1 MVGRDDR
8 LLSAA
13 ASSFLCQMVDVNLA
27 SVWRGRGRRLRRRCE
42 RPSQC
47 LRRPRAPRLR
57 ARLCL
62 FRRPWYRDVCYQQ
75 RRSFRLP
82 GAWRRVRRWLWRPPL
97 REGRPRAHVLPRL
110 QCSIKPSQK
119 RGSVPVAGVQFP
131 TIAGVQ
137 FPTSRSQGFSSP
149 PSQGFSSPSPSSQ
162 GFSSPHHTRRG
173 SVPHHRRGSVPHHHH
188 RRGSVPH
195 ITLAG
200 VQFPTIAGVQ
210 FPTSHSQGSATAAVV
225 CPCPG
230 HEGELALALGNPRFG
245 HEGEL
250 ALWRYNGRRNVP
262 RTFLPCPLDLYI
274 PFADVPFSYTHL
286 RPIAQRCLPLL
297 L

>member
-1 MVGRDDR
+1 LFGRDDR
-8 LLSAA
+8 LLSATP
-13 ASSFLCQMVDVNLA
+13 SGFLCPMVDVYLA

-162 GFSSPHHTRRG
+162 GFSSPHHARRG
-173 SVPHHRRGSVPHHHH
+173 SVPHHRRGSVPH
-188 RRGSVPH
+188 
-195 ITLAG
+195 ITLPRLSYRGRSLPVSRARG
-200 VQFPTIAGVQ
+200 GTCPSTGQSAFRARGGTCPVAVQWAEER
-210 FPTSHSQGSATAAVV
+210 SANV
-225 CPCPG
+225 
-230 HEGELALALGNPRFG
+230 LALSVGSL
-245 HEGEL
+245 HSL
-250 ALWRYNGRRNVP
+250 RRRP
-262 RTFLPCPLDLYI
+262 FLLHTP
-274 PFADVPFSYTHL
+274 
-286 RPIAQRCLPLL
+286 
-297 L
+297 